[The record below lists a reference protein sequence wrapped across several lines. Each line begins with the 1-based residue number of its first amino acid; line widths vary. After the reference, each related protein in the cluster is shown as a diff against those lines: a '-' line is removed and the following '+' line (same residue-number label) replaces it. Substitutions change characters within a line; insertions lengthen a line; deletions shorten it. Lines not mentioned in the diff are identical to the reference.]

1 MGFQPGMRSVRE
13 GISVIG
19 SLKCRSW
26 NGVIAD
32 LWQAECQAGAT
43 GEYVSDHPRLFIVL
57 DKVGGSFETRLDP
70 SEPGVSPRGGAHSIS
85 FMPAGVPVWGRTQQR
100 MRIRHLD
107 LHFDPASVSE
117 RLGEALSPELLRQPR
132 IMFTNERIQTLARLI
147 AGECAEP
154 DARHDLYGD
163 GLVMAVLID
172 LFGVRREAPRRR
184 TPAGPGLERTGRTGD
199 RRPRRRYL
207 LCTGCR
213 CSVRRGSLRRR
224 PVRHLARARLQ
235 RSVTGTQP
243 AGWKRTARGL
253 RRGSPAVRL
262 RGDCTTVG

>member
-100 MRIRHLD
+100 MRIRPKPRSGRWL
-107 LHFDPASVSE
+107 SV
-117 RLGEALSPELLRQPR
+117 RLS
-132 IMFTNERIQTLARLI
+132 
-147 AGECAEP
+147 
-154 DARHDLYGD
+154 
-163 GLVMAVLID
+163 V
-172 LFGVRREAPRRR
+172 
-184 TPAGPGLERTGRTGD
+184 ERT
-199 RRPRRRYL
+199 RRDVPSKSTL
-207 LCTGCR
+207 K
-213 CSVRRGSLRRR
+213 
-224 PVRHLARARLQ
+224 RA
-235 RSVTGTQP
+235 
-243 AGWKRTARGL
+243 
-253 RRGSPAVRL
+253 GSPQSSQ
-262 RGDCTTVG
+262 